1 MRSLSQ
7 ESFFRRGSV
16 KEQKA
21 RKQTDFSTKTNR
33 KYSFACCFKK
43 EILQLVKDKI
53 KEEEKLY
60 CLEPDGDESFVEGVV
75 GTFEKFF
82 LLHRFCL

>member
-1 MRSLSQ
+1 MKR
-7 ESFFRRGSV
+7 EKNAV
-16 KEQKA
+16 KSDQ
-21 RKQTDFSTKTNR
+21 TNR

-53 KEEEKLY
+53 KEEKLY

>member
-1 MRSLSQ
+1 
-7 ESFFRRGSV
+7 
-16 KEQKA
+16 
-21 RKQTDFSTKTNR
+21 
-33 KYSFACCFKK
+33 
-43 EILQLVKDKI
+43 VKDKI

>member
-1 MRSLSQ
+1 M
-7 ESFFRRGSV
+7 
-16 KEQKA
+16 
-21 RKQTDFSTKTNR
+21 
-33 KYSFACCFKK
+33 
-43 EILQLVKDKI
+43 KDKI

>member
-1 MRSLSQ
+1 MRSS
-7 ESFFRRGSV
+7 
-16 KEQKA
+16 
-21 RKQTDFSTKTNR
+21 D
-33 KYSFACCFKK
+33 CFKK

-53 KEEEKLY
+53 KEEKLY

>member
-1 MRSLSQ
+1 MKR
-7 ESFFRRGSV
+7 EKNAV
-16 KEQKA
+16 KQINLEE
-21 RKQTDFSTKTNR
+21 KTNR

>member
-1 MRSLSQ
+1 MFLERKS
-7 ESFFRRGSV
+7 EKGKNAV
-16 KEQKA
+16 KSDQFEE
-21 RKQTDFSTKTNR
+21 KTNR

-43 EILQLVKDKI
+43 EILQLVKDII

>member
-1 MRSLSQ
+1 MFLERKSEKGKKRREIRSIW
-7 ESFFRRGSV
+7 
-16 KEQKA
+16 
-21 RKQTDFSTKTNR
+21 
-33 KYSFACCFKK
+33 KK
-43 EILQLVKDKI
+43 KLIENTHSLVVSKKKFLDKI

>member
-1 MRSLSQ
+1 MFL
-7 ESFFRRGSV
+7 E
-16 KEQKA
+16 
-21 RKQTDFSTKTNR
+21 RKSEKGKTPSNQINLEEKTNR

-60 CLEPDGDESFVEGVV
+60 CLEPDGDESFVEGV
-75 GTFEKFF
+75 
-82 LLHRFCL
+82 

>member
-1 MRSLSQ
+1 M
-7 ESFFRRGSV
+7 
-16 KEQKA
+16 
-21 RKQTDFSTKTNR
+21 
-33 KYSFACCFKK
+33 
-43 EILQLVKDKI
+43 KDKI

-82 LLHRFCL
+82 LLHRFLPVRLIDETNLKSQIKEGAFRAPE